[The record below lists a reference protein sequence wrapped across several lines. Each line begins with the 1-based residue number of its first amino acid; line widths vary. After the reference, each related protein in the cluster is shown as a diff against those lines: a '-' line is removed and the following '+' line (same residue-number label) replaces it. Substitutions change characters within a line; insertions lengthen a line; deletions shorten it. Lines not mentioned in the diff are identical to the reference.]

1 MIGDAVALEHFK
13 NMIKQDLAMDLGT
26 ANTLIYIQREGVVLN
41 EPTVIAFSGDGR
53 VIEVGLAA
61 KKYLGRT
68 PKGIT
73 AVRPMKDGIIEDFD
87 AISQLIEVFLNR
99 AQERKGIFSPRI
111 VICVPSNI
119 TQVEKRAVLEAAQEA
134 GAKKIFLLEETM
146 AAAIG
151 AGLSVHGEEP
161 QMVMDIGG
169 GTTEVAVIA
178 KWSYLHCETL
188 RVAGDEFDEAIV
200 RWLTGERGLVVGLTT
215 AETIKWEIGS
225 VWDDESGLDP
235 EYNVGGKHILQGIPV
250 TALITSREL
259 MPALEKPLY
268 AISKMVED
276 VLDVLSPGT
285 RALIEANGI
294 TLTGGGALLRG
305 IIQFLSLRTGL
316 TFNLTSDPLT
326 TVVKGAGRTI
336 EAFKD
341 YEKVFIN

>member
-1 MIGDAVALEHFK
+1 VALEHFK

>member
-1 MIGDAVALEHFK
+1 VTFK
-13 NMIKQDLAMDLGT
+13 SLRGLIKQDLAMDLGT
-26 ANTLIYIQREGVVLN
+26 ANTLIYVQRGGVVLN
-41 EPTVIAFSGDGR
+41 EPTVIACSSDGF

-68 PKGIT
+68 PEGIT

-87 AISQLIEVFLNR
+87 AVSQLIKVFLNR
-99 AQERKGIFSPRI
+99 AQERKGIFSPR
-111 VICVPSNI
+111 VVVCVPSNI
-119 TQVEKRAVLEAAQEA
+119 TQVEKRAVLEAAQDA
-134 GAKKIFLLEETM
+134 GVKKIFLLEETM

-161 QMVMDIGG
+161 QMVVDIGG

-178 KWSYLHCETL
+178 KWSYSHCETL

-200 RWLTGERGLVVGLTT
+200 RWLTKERGLVVGLTT

-225 VWDDESGLDP
+225 VWNDENRLDL
-235 EYNVGGKHILQGIPV
+235 EYKVGGKHFLRGVPV
-250 TALITSREL
+250 TAVITSREL

-276 VLDVLSPGT
+276 VLDVLSPDT
-285 RALIEANGI
+285 RASIEANGI

-316 TFNLTSDPLT
+316 TFHLTSDPLT
-326 TVVKGAGRTI
+326 TVVQGAGRTI
-336 EAFKD
+336 EAFKN
-341 YEKVFIN
+341 YERVFIN